1 MNTHE
6 PQNFTFLT
14 MVNKLLFRCFSLS
27 NQRCCLIPTVI
38 SRKLCTSYHA
48 SLILVMSL
56 SLPPSVSLGFVFVYV
71 LVLSFTVFD
80 CLRRIVRRTLY
91 DLQCPYFSPEVIVK
105 FTRRVRLMYGGQSK
119 IRNLVASYQAPN
131 FFFVCCLMLHGS
143 LGKGSL

>member
-1 MNTHE
+1 MNLKTL
-6 PQNFTFLT
+6 PFSQWSINSFSDAFL
-14 MVNKLLFRCFSLS
+14 
-27 NQRCCLIPTVI
+27 CLINDVASFRQLFPEMHI
-38 SRKLCTSYHA
+38 LSCKLNFGN
-48 SLILVMSL
+48 VFK
-56 SLPPSVSLGFVFVYV
+56 VSHQVYV
-71 LVLSFTVFD
+71 LVLSFTVLSFTVFD